1 MKRKNFLLKR
11 LLVGAAMVTLVLAV
25 KAAPDKNFYI
35 FLCFGQSNM
44 EGNAKI
50 EQEDLV
56 GVDSRFQMMAADRP
70 FKRVGSVTASVSTS
84 PRPIVVATAV
94 PIIAPMRLQTAAM
107 RMACRGRSTRVET
120 TVAIALAVS

>member
-11 LLVGAAMVTLVLAV
+11 LLVGAAMVTSVLAV

-50 EQEDLV
+50 EQEDV
-56 GVDSRFQMMAADRP
+56 AGVDSRFQMMAAISPARI
-70 FKRVGSVTASVSTS
+70 TS
-84 PRPIVVATAV
+84 NVMKFSFTDLAIVLPILNS
-94 PIIAPMRLQTAAM
+94 PIQYLEIK
-107 RMACRGRSTRVET
+107 
-120 TVAIALAVS
+120 